1 MQLTTYITLRVK
13 LKRDTY
19 HVPAS
24 IALFIC
30 HQLFLISLAVLT
42 SLFLFTGQLFASQK
56 VTVIAVV
63 NGEPITSLDL
73 TSRVDFIGKV
83 TGLRV
88 NDSTIA
94 DIRRDALQ
102 NLIDEKI
109 KIQQGLKDFP
119 SLQSAARR
127 KARELVDKNFAKNGL
142 SGQQALKTLG
152 VRAKTIREK
161 FYADLLWT
169 NVISSR
175 FARQFQ
181 NLDEIAEQERSRIKS
196 SMQEPQVKV
205 SEIALLPTQKRS
217 VEQTIELANRIV
229 DAVRKGANFAAI
241 AQQYSSAGSATKGGK
256 VGWIFVS
263 RLPEAVQNALKTT
276 KTGDI
281 TSPIADRTQVIIL
294 RKEGERADGL
304 LDPKTTKLSLSRAIM
319 PLDISA
325 SANDKRE
332 AAASLKQK
340 TEALKSCAQI
350 EALNDTLGSD
360 IPSFLGTFQLGTL
373 SPQLQKI
380 MLPLQAG
387 ELSQPIAFTEGLV
400 VFMVCERINPNVAIP
415 DIETLKGTQVDKL
428 MASLGGRYLMRLQRN
443 AVIEY
448 RE

>member
-1 MQLTTYITLRVK
+1 MPAYIT
-13 LKRDTY
+13 
-19 HVPAS
+19 
-24 IALFIC
+24 LFIC
-30 HQLFLISLAVLT
+30 HRLFLISCALLT
-42 SLFLFTGQLFASQK
+42 SLFLFAGPVLASQK
-56 VTVIAVV
+56 VTVVAVV

-83 TGLRV
+83 TGLKV

-94 DIRRDALQ
+94 DISRDALQ

-109 KIQQGLKDFP
+109 KVQQGRKDFP

-127 KARELVDKNFAKNGL
+127 KALELVDANFAKNGL
-142 SGQQALKTLG
+142 SGRQALKNLG
-152 VRAKTIREK
+152 VSTKTIREK

-181 NLDEIAEQERSRIKS
+181 NLDQTAKQERSRIKS

-205 SEIALLPTQKRS
+205 SEIALIPTQKRS
-217 VEQTIELANRIV
+217 VEQTVELANRIV
-229 DAVRKGANFAAI
+229 DALSKGANFAAI

-263 RLPEAVQNALKTT
+263 RLPEAVQNALKITE
-276 KTGDI
+276 TGDI
-281 TSPIADRTQVIIL
+281 TPPIPDRNQVIIL
-294 RKEGERADGL
+294 RKEGERAEGL
-304 LDPKTTKLSLSRAIM
+304 LDPKTTKFSLSRAIM
-319 PLDISA
+319 PLNMTASA
-325 SANDKRE
+325 SDKGE
-332 AAASLKQK
+332 AVASLKQK

-350 EALNDTLGSD
+350 EALNDILGSK
-360 IPSFLGTFQLGTL
+360 IPSSLGTLQLGTL
-373 SPQLQKI
+373 SPQLQKVV
-380 MLPLQAG
+380 LPLQAG

-400 VFMVCERINPNVAIP
+400 VFMVCDRINPNVAIP
-415 DIETLKGTQVDKL
+415 DIETLKGTQADKL

>member
-1 MQLTTYITLRVK
+1 MPAYIT
-13 LKRDTY
+13 
-19 HVPAS
+19 
-24 IALFIC
+24 LFIC
-30 HQLFLISLAVLT
+30 HRLFLISFALLT
-42 SLFLFTGQLFASQK
+42 SLFLFAGPVLASQK
-56 VTVIAVV
+56 VTVVAVV

-83 TGLRV
+83 TGLKV

-94 DIRRDALQ
+94 DISRDALQ

-109 KIQQGLKDFP
+109 KVQQGRKDFP

-127 KARELVDKNFAKNGL
+127 KALELVDANFAKNGL
-142 SGQQALKTLG
+142 SGGQALKNLG
-152 VRAKTIREK
+152 VSTKTIREK

-181 NLDEIAEQERSRIKS
+181 NLDQTAKQERSRIKS

-205 SEIALLPTQKRS
+205 SEIALIPTQKRS
-217 VEQTIELANRIV
+217 VEQTVELANRIV
-229 DAVRKGANFAAI
+229 DAVSKGANFAAI

-263 RLPEAVQNALKTT
+263 RLPEAVQNALKITE
-276 KTGDI
+276 TGDI
-281 TSPIADRTQVIIL
+281 TPPIPDRNQVIIL
-294 RKEGERADGL
+294 RKEGERAEGL
-304 LDPKTTKLSLSRAIM
+304 LDPKTTKFSLSRAIM
-319 PLDISA
+319 PLNMTASA
-325 SANDKRE
+325 SDKGE
-332 AAASLKQK
+332 AVASLKQK

-350 EALNDTLGSD
+350 EALNDTLGSK
-360 IPSFLGTFQLGTL
+360 IPSSLGTLQLGTL
-373 SPQLQKI
+373 SPQLQKVV
-380 MLPLQAG
+380 LPLQAG
-387 ELSQPIAFTEGLV
+387 ELSQPIAFIEGLV
-400 VFMVCERINPNVAIP
+400 VFMVCDRINPNVAIP
-415 DIETLKGTQVDKL
+415 DIETLKGTQADKL

>member
-1 MQLTTYITLRVK
+1 M
-13 LKRDTY
+13 
-19 HVPAS
+19 PAS
-24 IALFIC
+24 ITLSICRRLFV
-30 HQLFLISLAVLT
+30 ISCAVLT
-42 SLFLFTGQLFASQK
+42 SLFLFAGQVFASQK

-73 TSRVDFIGKV
+73 TSRVNFVGKV
-83 TGLRV
+83 TGLKV

-102 NLIDEKI
+102 NLINEKI
-109 KIQQGLKDFP
+109 KIQQGRRDFP
-119 SLQSAARR
+119 SLQSAALR

-142 SGQQALKTLG
+142 SGQQALKILG
-152 VRAKTIREK
+152 VSTKTIREK

-169 NVISSR
+169 NVIRSR

-181 NLDEIAEQERSRIKS
+181 NLDQTAKQERSRIKN

-217 VEQTIELANRIV
+217 IKQTMELANRIV
-229 DAVRKGANFAAI
+229 DAVSKGANFAAI
-241 AQQYSSAGSATKGGK
+241 AQQYSSAGSAAKGGK

-263 RLPEAVQNALKTT
+263 RLPEAVQNALKII

-281 TSPIADRTQVIIL
+281 TPPIPDRNQVIIL
-294 RKEGERADGL
+294 RKEGERAEGL

-319 PLDISA
+319 PLDMTASA
-325 SANDKRE
+325 SDRGE
-332 AAASLKQK
+332 AVASLKQK
-340 TEALKSCAQI
+340 TEALKSCEQI
-350 EALNDTLGSD
+350 ESLNDTLGSD
-360 IPSFLGTFQLGTL
+360 IPSSLGTLQLGTL

-380 MLPLQAG
+380 VLPLQAG
-387 ELSQPIAFTEGLV
+387 ELSRPIAFTEGLV

-415 DIETLKGTQVDKL
+415 DIETLKGTQADKL
-428 MASLGGRYLMRLQRN
+428 IASLGGRYLMRLQRN